1 MNNKYEKI
9 IGWLAGLI
17 VLGILLW
24 GFMSSMES
32 KAPVV
37 PEPEPVQETPQI
49 QTLEKYLNAPMLSA
63 AETAD
68 WKMFSNNSFLIKY
81 PKDFSTKIDHIE
93 YGLDTE
99 LKGVTFT
106 IPATLTSGTN
116 LSKDSA
122 VIIVENPYLSE
133 SCSAEQLATA
143 MNIPTQS
150 SFVAIGN
157 TNYTIAK
164 GGDAGA
170 GNFYEHIYIAIPGDI
185 CRGAVLFIHS
195 TNIGNYD
202 PGTIK
207 EFDKS
212 ALLSIFATM
221 AASYDAK

>member
-37 PEPEPVQETPQI
+37 PEPEPVQQTPQV
-49 QTLEKYLNAPMLSA
+49 QTLEEYLKAPMLSA

-68 WKMFSNNSFLIKY
+68 WKTYTSANFLIKY
-81 PKDFSTKIDHIE
+81 PKDFKINANFIHEIGLGQE
-93 YGLDTE
+93 YH
-99 LKGVTFT
+99 GVSFT
-106 IPATLTSGTN
+106 IPESLTTGTN
-116 LSKDSA
+116 LSKDSSIS
-122 VIIVENPYLSE
+122 VEENP
-133 SCSAEQLATA
+133 
-143 MNIPTQS
+143 NIVTCEAREFIDVPNTQIS
-150 SFVAIGN
+150 VVVNGK
-157 TNYTIAK
+157 TYTTMQFS
-164 GGDAGA
+164 DAGA
-170 GNFYEHIYIAIPGDI
+170 GNFYDETIVAVPGTP
-185 CRGAVLFIHS
+185 CRGIRLLIHS

-221 AASYDAK
+221 AASYNAK